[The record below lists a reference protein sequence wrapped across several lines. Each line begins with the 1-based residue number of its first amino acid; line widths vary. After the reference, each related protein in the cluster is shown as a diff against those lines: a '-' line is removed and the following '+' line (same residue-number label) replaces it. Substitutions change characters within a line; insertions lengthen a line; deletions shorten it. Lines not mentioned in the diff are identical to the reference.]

1 MGMSEGRSSQVDALA
16 LLHAP
21 EEGLARMRPA
31 LEAAGFRCRERVGAV
46 DPEDVHLPLLVV
58 MGGEMG
64 VYEADRYP
72 LLADEMALLRA
83 RLAVDRPSLGICLGS
98 QLLAAAAGATV
109 RRGDRGMVVGVAP
122 VHRVPAGLND
132 PALDGVPDSLDVVH
146 WHGDTFEPGPG
157 TPLFRGDAYPAQGFR
172 VGRSVG
178 LQFHPE
184 LGPEEFRAWVES
196 AREPLARSGRDP
208 DALLAEGIPRLTRGL
223 EALDALLSGV
233 ARELRR
239 GVRP

>member
-1 MGMSEGRSSQVDALA
+1 MEATVDAVA

-21 EEGLARMRPA
+21 DEGLGRLRPA
-31 LEAAGFRCRERVGAV
+31 LEATGFRCRERLRAV
-46 DPEDVHLPLLVV
+46 EPEDVRAPLVVV

-64 VYEADRYP
+64 VGDADRLP
-72 LLADEMALLRA
+72 FLAAELALLRA
-83 RLAVDRPSLGICLGS
+83 RLAEDRPSLGICLGS

-109 RRGDRGMVVGVAP
+109 RRGARGMVVGVAP

-132 PALDGVPDSLDVVH
+132 PALEGVPGTFDVVH

-157 TPLFRGDAYPAQGFR
+157 VPLFRGEAYPAQGFR
-172 VGRSVG
+172 VGRSLG

-184 LGPEEFRAWVES
+184 LGPGEFRTWVE
-196 AREPLARSGRDP
+196 AAWEPLARSGRAP
-208 DALLAEGIPRLTRGL
+208 ETLLAEGLPRLSRSLG
-223 EALDALLSGV
+223 ALDALLQGV

-239 GVRP
+239 SVAP